1 MLEQTQPSPCGLVKR
16 RKGRSPHPH
25 VRDLFVACASIG
37 VLALLVLYAVAAP
50 TATLSTDIGPVVPRP
65 GSRAVVQGRVLEPNG
80 GGLRGALVEVRRTG
94 RTAGTA
100 VSDDAGVFRV
110 ELSGSC
116 AVYDIL
122 LRARAEGSTV
132 SAVTRHQLCPGDALP
147 VDARVVTQGHFLWG
161 PGPR

>member
-1 MLEQTQPSPCGLVKR
+1 MLEQSQPSPCGLVTR
-16 RKGRSPHPH
+16 RKGRSPHGRI
-25 VRDLFVACASIG
+25 RDVFVACASAG

-65 GSRAVVQGRVLEPNG
+65 GSRAVVQGRVLETNG
-80 GGLRGALVEVRRTG
+80 GGLRGARVEVRRTG

-100 VSDDAGVFRV
+100 VSDGAGVFRV
-110 ELSGSC
+110 ELAGSC
-116 AVYDIL
+116 AVYDIS

-132 SAVTRHQLCPGDALP
+132 SAATRHQLCPGDALP
-147 VDARVVTQGHFLWG
+147 VDARVVTQGHFLWV

>member
-1 MLEQTQPSPCGLVKR
+1 MLEQIQPSPCGLVKR
-16 RKGRSPHPH
+16 RKGRSPHPR
-25 VRDLFVACASIG
+25 VRDIFVASASVG

-65 GSRAVVQGRVLEPNG
+65 GSKAVVQGRVLEPNG
-80 GGLRGALVEVRRTG
+80 GGLRGARIEVRRTG

-100 VSDDAGVFRV
+100 VSDAAGVFRV
-110 ELSGSC
+110 ELPGSC
-116 AVYDIL
+116 AVYDIS

-132 SAVTRHQLCPGDALP
+132 TTATRHQLCPGDALP
-147 VDARVVTQGHFLWG
+147 VDARVVTQGHFLWV